1 MEITY
6 SQYSYLFNSLF
17 TKYYPE
23 NFLLSFNLSKVV
35 YIYLSNNGYLTQGKM
50 PLGDYRNASLLK
62 CLCQVSCF
70 GSGCSTADGF
80 S

>member
-50 PLGDYRNASLLK
+50 PLQKCFIAQMSLSSLV
-62 CLCQVSCF
+62 LWFWLFYS
-70 GSGCSTADGF
+70 
-80 S
+80 